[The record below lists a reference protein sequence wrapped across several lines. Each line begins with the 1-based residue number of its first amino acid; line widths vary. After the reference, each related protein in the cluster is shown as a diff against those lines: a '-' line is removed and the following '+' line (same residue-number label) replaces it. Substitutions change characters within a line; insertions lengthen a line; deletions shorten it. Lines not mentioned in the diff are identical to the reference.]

1 LTHGTHRK
9 IVPADFFRG
18 MNRMRAISA
27 ISLASV
33 IVLGACS
40 APEDAVETTEVTEV
54 DETAAPTE
62 MADIVVETSLFERL
76 FEHCGQSYQGAVTT
90 TDERDAA
97 WAVEVLTIEFRE
109 CSDTEIRIPL
119 HVGENRSRTWII
131 SSERV
136 QPVSMDE
143 NDAAPAT
150 LLRLQHDHRHEDGTS
165 DVLTMYGG
173 YANAMNSTDR
183 VEFPADQYS
192 KDLFEREGIPDS
204 MANTWTI
211 TLSDTSFTY
220 ALDRPN
226 RHFAAEFDL
235 TVPVETPPAPWGA
248 E

>member
-1 LTHGTHRK
+1 
-9 IVPADFFRG
+9 
-18 MNRMRAISA
+18 MRAISA

-33 IVLGACS
+33 FALAACS
-40 APEDAVETTEVTEV
+40 APEEAVETAEVPAPVEN
-54 DETAAPTE
+54 AAPAE
-62 MADIVVETSLFERL
+62 MAEAVVEASLFERL
-76 FEHCGQSYQGAVTT
+76 TEHCGNSYQGAVTT
-90 TDERDAA
+90 TDERDAD
-97 WAVEVLTIEFRE
+97 WAAEILTIEFRE
-109 CSDTEIRIPL
+109 CSETEIKIPL

-131 SSERV
+131 SSETV
-136 QPVSMDE
+136 QPVSG
-143 NDAAPAT
+143 DADAAT

-173 YANAMNSTDR
+173 YANATNSTDV

-204 MANTWTI
+204 MQNTWTI
-211 TLSDTSFTY
+211 TVSDTRFTY

-235 TVPVETPPAPWGA
+235 TTTVDTPPAPWGA